1 MLDNLNLLPK
11 VNGVKLESAEEE
23 QNNEHLFET
32 LFNQKA
38 KEITYTEPVIYTKE
52 DIPIIEEIFKDYPNQ
67 IEHCINEINE
77 FDFCV
82 SYGAIENKKC
92 HAVQSD
98 NGNLE
103 IDQIFWG
110 ERMEDMENPN
120 RNYQEK
126 AVELSTRRFLISVF
140 LYKLVY
146 FVQDK
151 SLKTK
156 EIQNVSFTTNREMLY
171 FLINYLELN
180 NADFEQLLRQNGEVK
195 LDNYGQE
202 CFDSSFNINKL
213 KTPNILRNIKKKSQ
227 KEFFRLIK
235 NVKNYLKK
243 EGKNTDLS
251 AVHNF
256 IYSYIEDVENR

>member
-1 MLDNLNLLPK
+1 M
-11 VNGVKLESAEEE
+11 
-23 QNNEHLFET
+23 
-32 LFNQKA
+32 
-38 KEITYTEPVIYTKE
+38 
-52 DIPIIEEIFKDYPNQ
+52 
-67 IEHCINEINE
+67 
-77 FDFCV
+77 
-82 SYGAIENKKC
+82 
-92 HAVQSD
+92 
-98 NGNLE
+98 
-103 IDQIFWG
+103 
-110 ERMEDMENPN
+110 
-120 RNYQEK
+120 
-126 AVELSTRRFLISVF
+126 
-140 LYKLVY
+140 
-146 FVQDK
+146 QDK

-171 FLINYLELN
+171 FLVNYLELN